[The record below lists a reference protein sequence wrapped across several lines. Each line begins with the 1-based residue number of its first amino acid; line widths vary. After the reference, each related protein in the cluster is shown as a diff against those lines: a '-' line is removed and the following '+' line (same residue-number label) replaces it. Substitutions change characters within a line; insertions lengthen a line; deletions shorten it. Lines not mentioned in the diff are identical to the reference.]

1 MKAQKTLTHFIGDR
15 LGKKSLYFLL
25 EAKKSSR
32 EQKTSGRFIFSS
44 FLNIP
49 RQSASSRNIA
59 IIQSFQGS
67 IVFISLTPKE
77 DFSSSHFYRIYCER
91 HVKKRQ

>member
-49 RQSASSRNIA
+49 RQSYERNV
-59 IIQSFQGS
+59 
-67 IVFISLTPKE
+67 VFSKLNYSLITALITALINLIT
-77 DFSSSHFYRIYCER
+77 SLITLITWRCVI
-91 HVKKRQ
+91 